1 MEYFTTIATNNG
13 VGFQSLSITR
23 TKKRSATN
31 CDTRGLKP
39 VYQNK
44 RKCNERGR
52 LLLKYFEGCGII
64 AEVRALTFPQTVSDD
79 AIMDSPL
86 LANLLSNLDT
96 QLLGKPREVRLS
108 LACVLARGHL
118 LLEDVPG
125 VGKTTL
131 AKGLAVALGLES
143 QRIQFTADLM
153 PSEITGST
161 IFERAT
167 EQFVFHRGP
176 LFTQIVIAD
185 EINRAT
191 PRTQSAL
198 LEAMAERMISIEG
211 TSYRLDDT
219 FTVIAT
225 QNPAHQIGTY
235 PLPESQLDRF
245 SMCLSLGYPDAEYE
259 KKMLTNGSP
268 VDAPRQD
275 GKPPLAEWQRQ
286 VAAVHCSDELV
297 AYLHRLISATRAD
310 PSISLGLSPRG
321 GLQWLAVARAWAFI
335 QGRDHVLPD
344 DIQDVALSVVGHKC
358 RSASSNSESTD
369 QTLRRIID
377 SVGIYH

>member
-1 MEYFTTIATNNG
+1 MTD
-13 VGFQSLSITR
+13 S
-23 TKKRSATN
+23 
-31 CDTRGLKP
+31 
-39 VYQNK
+39 
-44 RKCNERGR
+44 R
-52 LLLKYFEGCGII
+52 LLENI
-64 AEVRALTFPQTVSDD
+64 LT
-79 AIMDSPL
+79 
-86 LANLLSNLDT
+86 NLDA

-108 LACVLARGHL
+108 LACILARGHL

-131 AKGLAVALGLES
+131 AKGLAAALGLDS
-143 QRIQFTADLM
+143 HRIQFTADLM

-176 LFTQIVIAD
+176 LFTQLVIAD

-198 LEAMAERMISIEG
+198 LEAMAERTISIEG
-211 TSYRLDDT
+211 TSYALDDQ

-225 QNPAHQIGTY
+225 QNPVHQTGTY

-245 SMCLSLGYPDAEYE
+245 SMRLSLGYPDAVHE
-259 KKMLTNGSP
+259 KTMLSSGSTED
-268 VDAPRQD
+268 VATEQ
-275 GKPPLAEWQRQ
+275 KPPLAGWQQ
-286 VAAVHCSDELV
+286 EVAAIHCSEDLID
-297 AYLHRLISATRAD
+297 YLHRLIVATRNE
-310 PSISLGLSPRG
+310 PGIRLGLSPRG

-335 QGRDHVLPD
+335 HGRDHVLPD

-358 RSASSNSESTD
+358 VSTSNDNQSID
-369 QTLRRIID
+369 QTLVRIIE
-377 SVGIYH
+377 SVDIYS